1 MTIFGQSA
9 GAESIACH
17 MTNPVSD
24 ELFHQAILESNPFG
38 LPFRDL
44 KDAQELANLF
54 AGELSCEDID
64 CLRTKYVLKCISICT
79 FNFYVVLNPNC
90 L

>member
-17 MTNPVSD
+17 MTSPVSD
-24 ELFHQAILESNPFG
+24 KLFHQAILESNPFG

-54 AGELSCEDID
+54 AGELGCEDID
-64 CLRTKYVLKCISICT
+64 CLRTKYVLKCIKYLH
-79 FNFYVVLNPNC
+79 F
-90 L
+90 